1 MRFDGTFLQTA
12 TGGAWDRGL
21 AAATDDISIDSRTLP
36 QGALYVAL
44 IGEVHD
50 GHKFCASAK
59 EHGAVAAMIARAKLA
74 DVRATGFDLPLLV
87 VDDTLK
93 ALQALANAHRRRLN
107 ARMIGV
113 CGSNGKT
120 TTKEMI
126 ASVVAQAGRTHRTTG
141 NLNNHIGLPLSLLRM
156 DSSQAFGV
164 LETGMNHPGELRELG
179 VILEPEIAVMTTIQ
193 AEHLEGLGTIEN
205 VAKAEGELLE
215 RVRPK
220 GVAILP
226 ADEPLAKSHALPKDR
241 SDLALR
247 WFGESASADVR
258 LVSWSLSDDGGTRVE
273 YATKNGT
280 LKARLPHLGKH
291 NAVNAAAAVCVG
303 VELGLTND
311 QIVRGLESTPLV
323 DRRMRIHKT
332 GALVVLDDCYNANPG
347 SMGAALEVL
356 GAFRTTPGGK
366 ERRILAFLGDMLEL
380 GDAAPHEH
388 EKLGALAAK
397 TGVHALGAF
406 GPFAKTVIRAAEA
419 GGQKNTFASED
430 MAALIAFAKSAVQQG
445 DVVLVKG
452 SRGMKMERLIAALG
466 VQAEGGSH

>member
-1 MRFDGTFLQTA
+1 VRYDATFLQQA
-12 TGGAWDRGL
+12 TGGEWHGAPVG
-21 AAATDDISIDSRTLP
+21 TDDIAIDSRTLP
-36 QGALYVAL
+36 LGAIYVAL

-50 GHKFCASAK
+50 GHKFVASAK
-59 EHGAVAAMIARAKLA
+59 EHGAVGAIVAKSKVKDAQAA
-74 DVRATGFDLPLLV
+74 GLPLLA

-126 ASVVAQAGRTHRTTG
+126 ASVVSQAGRTHRTTG

-156 DSSQAFGV
+156 DTTQAFGV

-215 RVRPK
+215 KLRPN

-226 ADEPLAKSHALPKDR
+226 ADEPLAKSHALPQARKD
-241 SDLALR
+241 LQLR
-247 WFGESASADVR
+247 WFGERAGATVR
-258 LVSWSLSDDGGTRVE
+258 LAAWSYSEDGGTLAE
-273 YATKNGT
+273 YETPKGQ
-280 LKARLPHLGKH
+280 LKARLPQLGKH
-291 NAVNAAAAVCVG
+291 NAMNAAAAVCVG
-303 VELGLTND
+303 IELGLTNE
-311 QIVRGLESTPLV
+311 QIVHGLETTPLV

-332 GALVVLDDCYNANPG
+332 AGLLVLDDCYNANPG
-347 SMGAALEVL
+347 SMAAALEVL
-356 GAFRTTPGGK
+356 RVFGK
-366 ERRILAFLGDMLEL
+366 ERRKIALLGDMLEL
-380 GDAAPHEH
+380 GDAAKAAHAE
-388 EKLGALAAK
+388 LGALVAK
-397 TGVHALGAF
+397 IGVAALGAF
-406 GPFAKTVIRAAEA
+406 GPFGAMVAAAAQKDGQAEA
-419 GGQKNTFASED
+419 FASAD
-430 MAALIAFAKSAVQQG
+430 MAAFIDFAKRSVKSG

-452 SRGMKMERLIAALG
+452 SRGMKMERVIEALG
-466 VQAEGGSH
+466 VHTEAGH